1 MGHTVAKGKHIRNH
15 SEILSA
21 QFKKEVMFVDD
32 KDDETNDKFN
42 IDGNLGLGN
51 ITSSDEDF
59 KNP

>member
-1 MGHTVAKGKHIRNH
+1 MRNH

-21 QFKKEVMFVDD
+21 QFKKESMFIED

-42 IDGNLGLGN
+42 IDGNIGVGN

-59 KNP
+59 RNNSASNNN

>member
-1 MGHTVAKGKHIRNH
+1 MQLSYKLRCNAKI
-15 SEILSA
+15 SATASAALSA
-21 QFKKEVMFVDD
+21 ATFVDD